1 MAALVPFTISGQSFV
16 LSSERCLFWEEEQF
30 LIIADLHLG
39 KSGHFRSE
47 GIGIP
52 HAVFKEDLQRLFAQV
67 QFFKPK
73 ALLIVGDFF
82 HSHLN
87 KEALLFEKW
96 RSDLA
101 QIPIHLVTGNH
112 DILPKKWYA
121 DNHII
126 QHEDVYVKHTFC
138 FVHEFDAVKHRDEHL
153 YYLSGHIHPGIYIDG
168 LARQSL
174 RFPCFYFAEK
184 HAVLPAFGKFTGTYL
199 VKQKKNDSVFAIVNK
214 QLIEIKK

>member
-121 DNHII
+121 NNHII

-138 FVHEFDAVKHRDEHL
+138 FVHEFDAAKHRDEHL

-174 RFPCFYFAEK
+174 RFPCFYFTER
-184 HAVLPAFGKFTGTYL
+184 HAVLPAFGKFTGTYPI
-199 VKQKKNDSVFAIVNK
+199 KQKKNDSVFAIVNK